1 MSSMSPATRTAI
13 PTTSPAEAP
22 PAVTMAEL
30 IGVLSDLTDDEDEI
44 VATLFHMVET
54 RSVRLVVPPYPEA

>member
-1 MSSMSPATRTAI
+1 MSSRILSTATATTA
-13 PTTSPAEAP
+13 AEAP
-22 PAVTMAEL
+22 LAVTMAEL

>member
-1 MSSMSPATRTAI
+1 MSNAI
-13 PTTSPAEAP
+13 PMTQLQTAATPTEAP

-44 VATLFHMVET
+44 VATLFHMVQT